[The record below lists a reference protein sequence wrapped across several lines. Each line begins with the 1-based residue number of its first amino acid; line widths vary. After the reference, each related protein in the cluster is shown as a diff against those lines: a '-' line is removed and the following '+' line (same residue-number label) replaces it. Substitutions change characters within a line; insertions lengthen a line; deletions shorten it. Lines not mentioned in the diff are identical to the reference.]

1 MKKLLF
7 KRIIALILV
16 LVLSLSIVACSGKG
30 DGDKKDEKKEEKQQ
44 ATKPVDTDVLESD
57 DLSYVMIYNPNIYK
71 ESSFSSAHKR
81 STGVLGTQIDSD
93 GDRADGL
100 EEEEEVIEY
109 YSFAQNYF
117 ESIPKEELIL
127 DGDRAEPMG
136 IDYEVGDKY
145 EFYTQPYSFNRPKI
159 EMDCVY
165 SGKYCHVW
173 TDGSLDVDKL
183 IGFGEEFDDNIFE
196 PVVEEFGQP
205 RFVGET
211 GKINL
216 LFYKYDVEYINYL
229 GFFHQRE
236 LNASNE
242 IINPEKYNTNHAIIH
257 FNTMNLLSTESTM
270 AHELQHLINYSNVL
284 RSVSN
289 TKCDTWINEVMSG
302 YIEEKLYPGS
312 KAEVRHFNSF
322 NYSTLIR
329 NGQSL
334 YSFNSTVEATDT
346 SSARSDYGVYGS
358 VFYFSEYLRNLAGDT
373 VFNSFSN
380 YWANSYSDTLSV
392 AEALK
397 NSVSSSVANKVD
409 SIIDYG
415 NKVDFDNADEEWMSK
430 LTLDFYLTMLSKDT
444 DNEYFKKIRHNR
456 LLFADVEGAEIE
468 GGGRVIVPVNGKFEI
483 PDDAESGLVYIGLDK
498 DFNPVTDFVLK

>member
-16 LVLSLSIVACSGKG
+16 LVLSFSIVACSGKG

-57 DLSYVMIYNPNIYK
+57 DLSYVMIYNPNIYD
-71 ESSFSSAHKR
+71 ELSYANSDML
-81 STGVLGTQIDSD
+81 STGKFGTQIDAESN
-93 GDRADGL
+93 RADDL
-100 EEEEEVIEY
+100 EEDAAEVEY
-109 YSFAQNYF
+109 YSVSQDYF
-117 ESIPKEELIL
+117 EPVPEEELNL
-127 DGDRAEPMG
+127 DGDRAEAMG
-136 IDYEVGDKY
+136 VDHELGERY
-145 EFYTQPYSFNRPKI
+145 EFYTQPYNIGERPKI
-159 EMDCVY
+159 EMECVY
-165 SGKYCHVW
+165 VGEYCYIW
-173 TDGSLDVDKL
+173 TDGVFDENTLVQV
-183 IGFGEEFDDNIFE
+183 GEVFDEKIYSQT
-196 PVVEEFGQP
+196 VEEFGEP
-205 RFVGET
+205 RFVGES
-211 GKINL
+211 GKVNL
-216 LFYKYDVEYINYL
+216 LFYSFDSEFYNWY
-229 GFFHQRE
+229 GFFCIKDLHANDE
-236 LNASNE
+236 LR
-242 IINPEKYNTNHAIIH
+242 NPDEYNTNHAIIH
-257 FNTMNLLSTESTM
+257 FNANSKSLTSGNI

-284 RSVSN
+284 KSYGCVHCN
-289 TKCDTWINEVMSG
+289 TWINEVMSG
-302 YIEEKLYPGS
+302 YIEEIIYPGT
-312 KAEVRHFNSF
+312 KELVGHYIAFNGS
-322 NYSTLIR
+322 NRIR
-329 NGQSL
+329 SGQSL
-334 YSFNSTVEATDT
+334 YNFDN
-346 SSARSDYGVYGS
+346 DYKDIGVYGS